1 MPAVIKNGIDVDQ
14 LKEAIGAVQAD
25 PANGKLQFTVRS
37 EWLGGF
43 RARHTTAGYVVG
55 PQEGRHDSDH
65 TLVTDEP
72 KEILG
77 ADSGIS
83 PAETLLSA
91 LASCLAV
98 GYAANAAALDIDLQE
113 VTFEITGQGSLEGF
127 MNLNGA
133 RPGLGG
139 IRIQARIKA
148 DASAEKLR
156 ELHDY
161 VNAHSPILDT
171 ICNPVSIESDV
182 VVG

>member
-1 MPAVIKNGIDVDQ
+1 MPAVIRNGVDVDQ
-14 LKEAIGAVQAD
+14 LNEAVEAVKQD
-25 PANGKLQFTVRS
+25 PANGKLEFQVRS

-43 RARHTTAGYVVG
+43 RARHTTGDYSVG
-55 PQEGRHDSDH
+55 QQPGSHQSDH
-65 TLVTDEP
+65 VLVTDEP

-77 ADSGIS
+77 SDSGIS

-98 GYAANAAALDIDLQE
+98 GYAANAAALGIDLE
-113 VTFEITGQGSLEGF
+113 ELTFEITGQGSLEGF

-139 IRIQARIKA
+139 IRIQARIRS
-148 DASAEKLR
+148 DAPPEKLQ

-171 ICNPVSIESDV
+171 ICNPVSIESSV
-182 VVG
+182 AVG